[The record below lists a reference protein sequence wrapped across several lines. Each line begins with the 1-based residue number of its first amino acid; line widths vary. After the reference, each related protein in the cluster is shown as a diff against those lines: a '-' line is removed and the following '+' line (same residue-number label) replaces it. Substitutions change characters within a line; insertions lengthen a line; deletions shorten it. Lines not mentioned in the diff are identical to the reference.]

1 MISGLVN
8 TSRQMGGALGLAILA
23 SVAAQFTSH
32 LSYSRYQAPMEA
44 LTNGYRLAYLI
55 GAAFAGCAAVVT
67 FRLIPARAA
76 QAAGQARADA
86 QGQGQARA
94 AGAPAR

>member
-1 MISGLVN
+1 
-8 TSRQMGGALGLAILA
+8 ILA